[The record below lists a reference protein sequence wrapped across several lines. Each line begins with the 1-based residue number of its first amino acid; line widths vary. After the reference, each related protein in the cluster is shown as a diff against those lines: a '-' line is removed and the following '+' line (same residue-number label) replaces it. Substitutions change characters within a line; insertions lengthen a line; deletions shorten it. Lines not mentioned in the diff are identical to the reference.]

1 MNQEIQISEIQI
13 VPVKP
18 QDGLIAFA
26 SFVLDKK
33 YYLGSVAVYTRLNGD
48 GFRLAYPTKKLG
60 DKSINIF
67 YPINGEAGLAIEKA
81 VSEKVKGLFNENY
94 HESTE

>member
-1 MNQEIQISEIQI
+1 MNEKIQISEIQI

-18 QDGLIAFA
+18 KDGLVAFA

-33 YYLGSVAVYTRLNGD
+33 YYVGSVGVFTRLNGA
-48 GFRLAYPTKKLG
+48 GFRLAYPTKKIG

-67 YPINGEAGLAIEKA
+67 YPINSETGNAIETA
-81 VSEKVKGLFNENY
+81 ISENVNEIY
-94 HESTE
+94 YGRHTA